1 MDYCMPGS
9 SVLHCLLEFAQIHVH
24 GVDHLILYRPL
35 LLLPS
40 VFPSIRVFS
49 DELALCIRQ
58 PEYPSVSF
66 SIRPSNEYSGLFYFS
81 IDWLDL
87 LAIKR
92 LLRVFSRAII

>member
-58 PEYPSVSF
+58 PEYWSFSF
-66 SIRPSNEYSGLFYFS
+66 SISPSSEYLNVLYFS
-81 IDWLDL
+81 KNIT
-87 LAIKR
+87 
-92 LLRVFSRAII
+92 

>member
-40 VFPSIRVFS
+40 VFPSIRVLS

-58 PEYPSVSF
+58 PEYWSFSF
-66 SIRPSNEYSGLFYFS
+66 SISPSSEYLNVLYFS
-81 IDWLDL
+81 KNIT
-87 LAIKR
+87 
-92 LLRVFSRAII
+92 